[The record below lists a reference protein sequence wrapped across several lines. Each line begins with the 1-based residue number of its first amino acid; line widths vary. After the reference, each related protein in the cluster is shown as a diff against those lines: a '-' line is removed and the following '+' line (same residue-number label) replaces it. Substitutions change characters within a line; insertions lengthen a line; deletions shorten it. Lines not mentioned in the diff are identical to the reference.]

1 MIFNTLNCKILMLEE
16 EQKLI
21 SEWYRQH
28 HRRLPWRETRNPYH
42 IWVSEIILQ
51 QTRVKQGLS
60 YYQNFIERFP
70 TIRSLAEAEEDDILH
85 LWQGLGYYSRAR
97 NMHAAAKEIMG
108 KHNGEFPNEYDK
120 IRMLK
125 GIGDYTAAAI
135 ASFAFDLPY
144 PAVDG
149 NVMRVICRLKGIKED
164 IGKGK
169 TQKMLRQIAKE
180 MMPADNPALFNQS
193 MMEFGAMQCTAQSPE
208 CGICPVQEYCFA
220 FRNGLVNQ
228 LPLKIKKTK
237 VRSRW
242 FYYLVFEKNAHVWIK
257 KRREND
263 IWKNLYDFP
272 LIESDKAL
280 HENELAEQI
289 HKQFDLEKN
298 IRILYQSEEIKHQL
312 SHQLLHIRFY
322 IIPNHSQTSPDKW
335 ERTKVAELHKYA
347 FPEIINKHR
356 NMIEEQID
364 RYENH

>member
-1 MIFNTLNCKILMLEE
+1 MLEE

-21 SEWYRQH
+21 SDWYRQH

-51 QTRVKQGLS
+51 QTRVAQGLS
-60 YYQNFIERFP
+60 YYQNFIKRFP
-70 TIRSLAEAEEDDILH
+70 TVKSLAEAEEDDILH

-97 NMHAAAKEIMG
+97 NMHAAAKDIVENHHG
-108 KHNGEFPNEYDK
+108 KFPDDYDK
-120 IRMLK
+120 IRKLK

-135 ASFAFDLPY
+135 ASFAFDHPY

-149 NVMRVICRLKGIKED
+149 NVMRVVCRLKGIEED
-164 IGKGK
+164 IGKSK

-193 MMEFGAMQCTAQSPE
+193 MMEFGAMQCTAQSPDCE
-208 CGICPVQEYCFA
+208 ICPVQEYCFA
-220 FRNGLVNQ
+220 FRNGLVDK

-237 VRSRW
+237 VRDRW
-242 FYYLVFEKNAHVWIK
+242 FYYLVFEENAHVWIK

-272 LIESDKAL
+272 LIESDKHL
-280 HENELAEQI
+280 NESELIELI
-289 HKQFDLEKN
+289 RNKFDLKDD
-298 IRILYQSEEIKHQL
+298 IRLLFQSNEIKHRL

-322 IIPNHSQTSPDKW
+322 IIPSQTQKSPKEW
-335 ERTKVAELHKYA
+335 EHTKVSELHKYA
-347 FPEIINKHR
+347 FPEVINKHR
-356 NMIEEQID
+356 NIIEEQIA